1 MNDER
6 TCMIETREL
15 TKIYKIGKE
24 TLAAVNNISF
34 ALDRGEIL
42 GLVGESGSGK
52 STLGR
57 MLLGLIPPTS
67 GQVLFEGQP
76 FVKSLPS
83 RMQMIFQDPFA
94 SLNPRMT
101 IGDIINEPLTIHR
114 RATPTVD
121 ELLDL
126 VGLPQSAKGRFPH
139 EFSGGQ
145 RQRVGIAR
153 ALALHPDFIVCDEPI
168 SALDVSIQ
176 AQIVNLLLQ
185 LQKEFSLTYLFI
197 AHDLAMV
204 RHISTRVAVMYQG
217 EFVETARVEDL
228 YKSPSHPYTQL
239 LLSSIPRLYHDRSN
253 ALNLGGKILRS
264 SSTVEIE
271 SNLHNVNEIEQR
283 AGAQKMPKQISN
295 DLADRGID
303 GKRAS
308 MRPSNPTPLLSLS
321 GGCPFAPRC
330 PFAAAKCY
338 QEKPQSR
345 DIGTGHFVACHFAG
359 QKNVL
364 SNPHKQPEKAG
375 IGQNCPQ
382 ILKSKS
388 DQNNPKKR

>member
-1 MNDER
+1 
-6 TCMIETREL
+6 MIETREL

-24 TLAAVNNISF
+24 TLTAVNKISF
-34 ALDRGEIL
+34 ALERGEIL

-67 GQVLFEGQP
+67 GQVLFEGQK

-101 IGDIINEPLTIHR
+101 IGDIIGEPLMIHR

-121 ELLDL
+121 ALLDL

-185 LQKEFSLTYLFI
+185 LQKEFGLTYLFI

-217 EFVETARVEDL
+217 EFIETARVEDL

-239 LLSSIPRLYHDRSN
+239 LLSSIPRL
-253 ALNLGGKILRS
+253 
-264 SSTVEIE
+264 
-271 SNLHNVNEIEQR
+271 
-283 AGAQKMPKQISN
+283 
-295 DLADRGID
+295 D

-308 MRPSNPTPLLSLS
+308 MRPFIRTPLLSSS

-345 DIGTGHFVACHFAG
+345 DIGTGHFVSCHFAG
-359 QKNVL
+359 QKNPL
-364 SNPHKQPEKAG
+364 SNPHKQPEKLG
-375 IGQNCPQ
+375 I
-382 ILKSKS
+382 
-388 DQNNPKKR
+388 

>member
-1 MNDER
+1 
-6 TCMIETREL
+6 MIETREL
-15 TKIYKIGKE
+15 TKIYKMGNE
-24 TLAAVNNISF
+24 TLTAVNNISF
-34 ALDRGEIL
+34 ALERGEIL

-67 GQVLFEGQP
+67 GQVLFEGRKL
-76 FVKSLPS
+76 VKSLPS

-101 IGDIINEPLTIHR
+101 IGDIIGEPLRIHR
-114 RATPTVD
+114 RDTPTID
-121 ELLDL
+121 ALLDL

-176 AQIVNLLLQ
+176 AQIVNLLLE
-185 LQKEFSLTYLFI
+185 LQKEFDLTYLFI

-228 YKSPSHPYTQL
+228 YKNPSHPYTQL
-239 LLSSIPRLYHDRSN
+239 LLSSIPRLYRAQDGF
-253 ALNLGGKILRS
+253 LN
-264 SSTVEIE
+264 TE
-271 SNLHNVNEIEQR
+271 
-283 AGAQKMPKQISN
+283 
-295 DLADRGID
+295 RGID
-303 GKRAS
+303 GKRTS
-308 MRPSNPTPLLSLS
+308 LRPLLRTPLLSTS

-330 PFAAAKCY
+330 PFAATKCY

-345 DIGTGHFVACHFAG
+345 EIGTGHFVTCHFAG
-359 QKNVL
+359 QKNPL
-364 SNPHKQPEKAG
+364 PNPLNGKIENLRDAAVSSG
-375 IGQNCPQ
+375 GG
-382 ILKSKS
+382 
-388 DQNNPKKR
+388 